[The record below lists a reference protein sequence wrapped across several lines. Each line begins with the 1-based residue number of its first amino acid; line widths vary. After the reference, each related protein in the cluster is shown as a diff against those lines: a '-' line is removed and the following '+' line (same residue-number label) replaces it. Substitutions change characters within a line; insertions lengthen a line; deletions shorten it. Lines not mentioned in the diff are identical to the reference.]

1 MDFIKSAWAFVD
13 GYKTYIIAVV
23 VAVLNLAVAAGW
35 ITPANLEQINIVL
48 GALGVAALRSGIQ
61 KAQ

>member
-1 MDFIKSAWAFVD
+1 MNIIRKIWNSLD
-13 GYKTYIIAVV
+13 GKRTYIIAVV

-35 ITPANLEQINIVL
+35 ISPANLEQINIVL